1 MALTVP
7 ETIRRT
13 ATAGERVLF
22 RTLKEF
28 LPEDYIVYY
37 EPEIHG
43 RRPDFVIIGP
53 DLGLIVLEVKDWTL
67 STIVQATKDEW
78 IIFGRNQQ
86 QAIETNP
93 YKKAEEFT
101 FHLMN
106 YLKKDQ
112 NLIQSNG
119 RHRFNLKFPCGYG
132 AVFSR
137 LQTENLSKENLYSVI
152 SPQYC
157 LARNEIDPDHED
169 FSEEILMEK
178 LMNMFKINF
187 STTRT
192 TAARRH

>member
-132 AVFSR
+132 ARFFPITDGEFIKRES
-137 LQTENLSKENLYSVI
+137 LFGHQPSVLLG
-152 SPQYC
+152 Q
-157 LARNEIDPDHED
+157 
-169 FSEEILMEK
+169 K
-178 LMNMFKINF
+178 
-187 STTRT
+187 
-192 TAARRH
+192 